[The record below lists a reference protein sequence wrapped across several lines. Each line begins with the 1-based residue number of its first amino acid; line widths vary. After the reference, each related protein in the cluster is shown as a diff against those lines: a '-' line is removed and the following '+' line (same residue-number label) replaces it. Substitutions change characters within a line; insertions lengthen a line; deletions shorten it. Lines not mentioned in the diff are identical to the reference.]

1 MAAFMAAAKQSREG
15 RGKKKSISE
24 INVEVEGDLLSLSVA
39 VPTFSLGPLL
49 VLLWI
54 SLQNISTA

>member
-24 INVEVEGDLLSLSVA
+24 INVEVEGDLLSLSAA

>member
-24 INVEVEGDLLSLSVA
+24 INVEVEGDLLSVSSSPHFQPRPIACASVDLPA
-39 VPTFSLGPLL
+39 EH
-49 VLLWI
+49 
-54 SLQNISTA
+54 

>member
-24 INVEVEGDLLSLSVA
+24 INVEVEGDLLSVSSSPHFQRRPIACASVDLPA
-39 VPTFSLGPLL
+39 EH
-49 VLLWI
+49 
-54 SLQNISTA
+54 